1 MSDWSLPEG
10 HSGRWILACMAG
22 LAIGMPAAALWN
34 ALILPGL
41 APDAARLGLLAAVFQ
56 AAGGAMAGACLGI
69 AQATVL
75 RRAYPDLSAPAWI
88 AVSAAAGYGVA
99 LLTTIIYGLL
109 AQHAGSIP
117 IPVFII
123 LGAVVKGVL
132 AGLFYGL
139 LQGRVLDTVVAER
152 ASWTRVVMVGWMLGA
167 MLGSMRWLLGIT
179 GADPVSLV
187 GGAVAGGAIEGLALG
202 LVTAGAFRFMPPR
215 TAR

>member
-1 MSDWSLPEG
+1 MSDWSPPQG
-10 HSGRWILACMAG
+10 HAGRWLLACMAG
-22 LAIGMPAAALWN
+22 LGLGMPLAALWN
-34 ALILPGL
+34 ALLLPALAPAAAQPGL
-41 APDAARLGLLAAVFQ
+41 LGAVFQ

-69 AQATVL
+69 AQAAVL
-75 RRAYPDLSAPAWI
+75 RRAYRDLSAPAWI
-88 AVSAAAGYGVA
+88 GVSAAAGYGVA
-99 LLTTIIYGLL
+99 LLTTVIYGVL
-109 AQHAGSIP
+109 AQHAGAIP

-132 AGLFYGL
+132 AGLFYGP
-139 LQGRVLDTVVAER
+139 LQGRVLDAVVAER

-167 MLGSMRWLLGIT
+167 MLGSMRWLLGLT
-179 GADPVSLV
+179 GADPMALV